1 MRPILRSAVSATAIL
16 SIAACSGLGG
26 SPSAPGTT
34 NAQSVSQAAVHSLN
48 RDLGIPS
55 NGFTLP
61 ANVQRACNDFRPGVA
76 HCDALIRTDLH
87 GVGPDVP
94 GLYAASLE
102 AAYNLPSTGGSGQV
116 VGIVDAYDNPDVATD
131 IAEYRSFMGL
141 STANFTKY
149 NQTGQQSNYP
159 QGNEGWGVEI
169 ALDVEMVSAACPNCT
184 IILVEA
190 NSANWSDL
198 QTAEQEAFA
207 LGATV
212 VSNSYSGSGA
222 TQSYF
227 TTNKGVILASAGD
240 SGYGIA
246 DPADFDTVVA
256 VGGTTLTK
264 GGGGSRGW
272 TETVWS
278 GTGSGCSKKS
288 AKPAWQTDTGCKN
301 RTVGDIAY
309 VADPN
314 TGVAVYDT
322 YGGGGWTVYGGTS
335 VSSPAIAAMFAAAG
349 NASSIQNAGWIWEAQ
364 NHGASEL
371 NDITSGSNG
380 TCKVPYLCTGE
391 VGYDGPTGWGTPNGL
406 SGL

>member
-309 VADPN
+309 VADPD